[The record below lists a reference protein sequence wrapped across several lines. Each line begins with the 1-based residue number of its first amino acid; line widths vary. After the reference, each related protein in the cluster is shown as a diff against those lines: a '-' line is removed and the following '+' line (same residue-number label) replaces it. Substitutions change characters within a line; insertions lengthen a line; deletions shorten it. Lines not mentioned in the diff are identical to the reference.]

1 MTDVILIFS
10 KQNEQL
16 RKKEAEKSR
25 MQKELKKKQELEKAK
40 LDEEK
45 KKVSNVVL
53 LKFIL
58 KYYYCWIYFF
68 NKFFIIPGGS
78 S

>member
-1 MTDVILIFS
+1 MTEIILIFS

-40 LDEEK
+40 LEEEK
-45 KKVSNVVL
+45 KKVSSVVTYILFKNIITNNVTNP
-53 LKFIL
+53 
-58 KYYYCWIYFF
+58 YY
-68 NKFFIIPGGS
+68 
-78 S
+78 